1 MRGLP
6 LTESVARSS
15 SAIARGLEI
24 KMWGEEPLLLI
35 VVLACCKKVME
46 ELKQELGA
54 LMVYVSSTTLMRE
67 TLLKFFPMATYQNLT
82 LQCLTEFG
90 AFYNM
95 QYVKMVAGYSSSTK
109 FQMHVLIVQLKSR
122 LSRSQK
128 VISSRRCGPMIVP
141 ASSPIP
147 NPNAKG
153 ALSTESVSFTC

>member
-15 SAIARGLEI
+15 SAIARGDGRIEAGAWSPYGVSRDI
-24 KMWGEEPLLLI
+24 TE
-35 VVLACCKKVME
+35 VLPYGYLSESYTSMSNRATLQV
-46 ELKQELGA
+46 
-54 LMVYVSSTTLMRE
+54 TTL
-67 TLLKFFPMATYQNLT
+67 Q
-82 LQCLTEFG
+82 FG

-95 QYVKMVAGYSSSTK
+95 QYVKMVAVHIGYSSSTK

>member
-15 SAIARGLEI
+15 SAIARGLE
-24 KMWGEEPLLLI
+24 
-35 VVLACCKKVME
+35 VME

-54 LMVYVSSTTLMRE
+54 LMVYRE

-95 QYVKMVAGYSSSTK
+95 QYVKMVAVHIGYSSSTK

>member
-15 SAIARGLEI
+15 SAIARGDGRIEAGAWSPYGVCKFHNPYARDI
-24 KMWGEEPLLLI
+24 TE
-35 VVLACCKKVME
+35 VLPYGYLSESYTSMSNRATLQV
-46 ELKQELGA
+46 
-54 LMVYVSSTTLMRE
+54 TTL
-67 TLLKFFPMATYQNLT
+67 Q
-82 LQCLTEFG
+82 FG